1 MRRRLGF
8 VMFVV
13 SGAAGLVFEVALQ
26 RSLTRAFGV
35 SAHATSTVLA
45 AWMAGLALGALL
57 FGARA
62 DRSKAPLK
70 LYAWLELGIALCAAT
85 MPFVVNL
92 VIDGFASLAHGR
104 TLEDPLVRGG
114 LFVLA
119 FGITLLPTLLM
130 GGTLPAV
137 ARALTSRNELAG
149 DDGSDIARL
158 YTANVLGAAIG
169 AALGSYVFLPGIGLS
184 GSMWLGAALNICAAG
199 LGFWLAGRVPVS
211 LPLPRVESSAPA
223 RAPFPLLALAAW
235 SGLAT
240 FAAEVTWFHLLGA
253 VIGTSAYAFGLMLA
267 LFLVAL
273 TIGSAWVSRQPDA
286 NVGRATLGKVQALIA
301 LSMVLTLPLWDK
313 SSALFVVA
321 GHFVSSFAGRE
332 LVRAVVAVQ
341 LIVIPAAMLGTVFP
355 MTLRLGARPG
365 NMGQST
371 GGLAAANTVGAIV
384 GSLVTGYFLLPSL
397 GSRAT
402 ILVVVGGCVGL
413 AFLLADKRSKL
424 IAFSAAV
431 IAAILPAWNLSS
443 LASGAN
449 VYFAE
454 TPYYHSQVEWAHESV
469 SSGITSVVRHP
480 KSQKLTLLTNG
491 KFQGNES
498 GEVQA
503 QRAYAQIPL
512 LSVPRFNRGLLIGI
526 GTGGSL
532 AALAAQ
538 PFEAI
543 DAVELSIDIVD
554 AARLYFGAVNDGV
567 LSGSSKVKVHLADG
581 RNFVLLSDA
590 QYDLVTI
597 QLSSIWFAG
606 AADLY
611 NREFYALLKRRL
623 APGGVVQQWVQLH
636 HMTRRDLAVI
646 SASLKAELPHVAL
659 FFRGNQGLLLG
670 SMEPFSFDAKEIG
683 RRSAL
688 LEGSAATRDLPGGD
702 LLVLTGNV
710 LLDEAGVE
718 ALIAQESHAWGR
730 TVDQMTSTDDNL
742 YLEFSTPRAN
752 VDDDLMQEALVASLS
767 EIRAKSLP
775 LLGLETDDDRLH
787 ARVAF
792 LIGRGQFNEARALIP
807 SRPSPALERLSVWL
821 ATQPSSRND

>member
-1 MRRRLGF
+1 
-8 VMFVV
+8 MFVV

-35 SAHATSTVLA
+35 SALATSTVLA

-57 FGARA
+57 FGRLA

-70 LYAWLELGIALCAAT
+70 LYAWLELGIAVCAAV
-85 MPFVVNL
+85 MPFVVP
-92 VIDGFASLAHGR
+92 VAIDGFASLAKGR
-104 TLEDPLVRGG
+104 TLDDPLVRSG
-114 LFVLA
+114 LFVMA
-119 FGITLLPTLLM
+119 FGITLVPTLLM
-130 GGTLPAV
+130 GGTLPPV
-137 ARALTSRNELAG
+137 ARALASKSELASG
-149 DDGSDIARL
+149 DGDIARL

-184 GSMWLGAALNICAAG
+184 ASMWLGAAFNVAAAG
-199 LGFWLAGRVPVS
+199 FGFWLSKRVPV
-211 LPLPRVESSAPA
+211 PPPQPEKTSSQ
-223 RAPFPLLALAAW
+223 RAPFSLLALAAW

-240 FAAEVTWFHLLGA
+240 FVAEVTWFHLLGA

-273 TIGSAWVSRQPDA
+273 TLGSAWVSRQPDA
-286 NVGRATLGKVQALIA
+286 KVEPATLGKVQALIA
-301 LSMVLTLPLWDK
+301 LSMVVTLPLWDK

-321 GHFVSSFAGRE
+321 GNFVSSFAGRE
-332 LVRAVVAVQ
+332 LVRAVVAAQ
-341 LIVIPAAMLGTVFP
+341 LIVIPAAILGTVYP
-355 MTLRLGARPG
+355 LALRLGARTG
-365 NMGQST
+365 SIGQSI
-371 GGLAAANTVGAIV
+371 GGLAAANTLGAIG
-384 GSLVTGYFLLPSL
+384 GSLLTGYVLLPAL
-397 GSRAT
+397 GSRGT

-413 AFLLADKRSKL
+413 ALLMADKRSKL
-424 IAFSAAV
+424 IAGAAAV
-431 IAAILPAWNLSS
+431 IAVVLPAWSLSS

-454 TPYYHSQVEWAHESV
+454 TPYYHSQVVWSHESV

-512 LSVPRFNRGLLIGI
+512 LAVPRFNRGLLIGI

-532 AALAAQ
+532 GSLAAQ
-538 PFEAI
+538 PFETI
-543 DAVELSIDIVD
+543 DAVELSTDIID
-554 AARLYFGAVNDGV
+554 AARQYFGSVNDGV
-567 LSGSSKVKVHLADG
+567 LSGSSKVKVHVADG
-581 RNFVLLSDA
+581 RNFLLLSEA

-611 NREFYALLKRRL
+611 NRDFYALLKRRL
-623 APGGVVQQWVQLH
+623 APGGLVQQWVQLH

-646 SASLKAELPHVAL
+646 IASLKAELPHVTL
-659 FFRGNQGLLLG
+659 FFRGNQGLLLA
-670 SMEPFSFDAKEIG
+670 SMEPFSFDARELA
-683 RRSAL
+683 RRSAM
-688 LEGSAATRDLPGGD
+688 LEGTVATRDLPGGD
-702 LLVLTGNV
+702 LLVLTGNI
-710 LLDEAGVE
+710 LLDEAGVD
-718 ALIAQESHAWGR
+718 ALIAEEARKWGR
-730 TVDQMTSTDDNL
+730 TPDRMASTDDNL

-752 VDDDLMQEALVASLS
+752 VDESLMQEALVDSLS
-767 EIRAKSLP
+767 ELRPKSVP
-775 LLGLETDDDRLH
+775 LIGLETDDDRLY

-792 LIGRGQFNEARALIP
+792 LIGRGQLDEARALV
-807 SRPSPALERLSVWL
+807 PSPAPPALEKLSAWL
-821 ATQPSSRND
+821 ATQQ